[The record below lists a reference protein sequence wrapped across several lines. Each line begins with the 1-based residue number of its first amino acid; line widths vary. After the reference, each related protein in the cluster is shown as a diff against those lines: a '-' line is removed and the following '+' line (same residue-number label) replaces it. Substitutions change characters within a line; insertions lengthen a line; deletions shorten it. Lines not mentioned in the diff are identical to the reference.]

1 MSQKRTQYVKTSTG
15 IEKQYISSHATI
27 VDLDKIEGLDAQNV
41 QEAIEQLVDISA
53 SGGVT
58 GVKGDNETEYRQGQV
73 NITPSNIG
81 LGNVT
86 NDAQVKRSEMGVAK
100 GVATLGDDGK
110 VPSAQLPSYVDDVL
124 EYDNKAS
131 FPATGEN
138 GKIYVDKSTNITYR
152 WGGTAYVEISA
163 SLALGETSSTAYAGD
178 KGKQNADNIASLT
191 QRTDNVEEE
200 LLKIGNGTQSVGVAE
215 KAKQLST
222 ARKISLSGD
231 VAGEISFD
239 GTSDKEMATTLANS
253 GVYAGTYS
261 VVSVDAKGR
270 VTNGSQIVEWGTEG
284 QNVPTNNLAI
294 GGIFFELV
302 E

>member
-15 IEKQYISSHATI
+15 VEKQYITSHATI

-41 QEAIEQLVDISA
+41 QEAIEELADISA

-58 GVKGDNETEYRQGQV
+58 GVKGNAETEYRQGQV
-73 NITPSNIG
+73 NITPANIG
-81 LGNVT
+81 LGNLT
-86 NDAQVKRSEMGVAK
+86 NDAQVKRTEMGVGG
-100 GVATLGDDGK
+100 GVATLGADGK

-124 EYDNKAS
+124 EYSNKAS
-131 FPATGEN
+131 FPSAGET
-138 GKIYVDKSTNITYR
+138 GKIYVAKDTNITYR
-152 WGGTAYVEISA
+152 WGGSAYVEISA

-191 QRTDNVEEE
+191 QRAENVEQE
-200 LLKIGNGTQSVGVAE
+200 LLKIGNGTQTVGVAE
-215 KAKQLST
+215 KANQLSVE
-222 ARKISLSGD
+222 RKISLAGD
-231 VAGEISFD
+231 VTGEIKFD
-239 GTSDKEMATTLANS
+239 GTSDKEITTTLANS

-270 VTNGSQIVEWGTEG
+270 VTNGSQIVEWGTNG
-284 QNVPTNNLAI
+284 QTAPTNNLAI